1 MVTMQGELERC
12 PSMFSFETKTSL
24 KRARAQ
30 IIFCRARC
38 ASPGEKMPACL
49 PGQQQQARNVVFA
62 SLKVHC
68 KSQESDFRCHNAL
81 PPPASHMLPKEAI
94 GIHKLAAALLTC
106 VTWTYLQH
114 LRRSTVSRLN
124 QLCLLSN
131 RLIWWLLTMKTGAAA
146 NQYTFFMI
154 CCLQARRAQSLLTMR
169 LPLSR
174 TIVDQPRL

>member
-1 MVTMQGELERC
+1 
-12 PSMFSFETKTSL
+12 
-24 KRARAQ
+24 
-30 IIFCRARC
+30 
-38 ASPGEKMPACL
+38 MPACL
-49 PGQQQQARNVVFA
+49 PGAAAKHATSCVA

-81 PPPASHMLPKEAI
+81 PPPPSTASHMLPKEAI

-106 VTWTYLQH
+106 VTWTCLQH

-131 RLIWWLLTMKTGAAA
+131 RLIWWLLTVKTGAAA
-146 NQYTFFMI
+146 NQYTFFMFY
-154 CCLQARRAQSLLTMR
+154 CLQARRAQSLLTMR

>member
-1 MVTMQGELERC
+1 M
-12 PSMFSFETKTSL
+12 
-24 KRARAQ
+24 
-30 IIFCRARC
+30 
-38 ASPGEKMPACL
+38 
-49 PGQQQQARNVVFA
+49 
-62 SLKVHC
+62 
-68 KSQESDFRCHNAL
+68 
-81 PPPASHMLPKEAI
+81 

-106 VTWTYLQH
+106 VTWTCLQH
-114 LRRSTVSRLN
+114 STVSRLN

-169 LPLSR
+169 LPLGR